1 MPLPCDEEKNRDFL
15 CPDGG
20 LDRDNGE
27 RRSLWDYEWCGSML
41 EDEWLKLQFKAGS
54 DEVLRRIYQKYR
66 DYLLTL
72 AMGLLNDSHLAEDV
86 LHDVFVTFAQSTNG
100 FGLQGNL
107 KGYLATCVANRAKD
121 RLRGRQ
127 RQASRL
133 ETDAEVASDRDGPDT
148 RTIATEESRLVSA
161 ALGQLPYEQREAVAL
176 HLNAGLTFRQIAKH
190 QHISTSTAKGRYRY
204 GLKKLRSTLN
214 GRL

>member
-1 MPLPCDEEKNRDFL
+1 
-15 CPDGG
+15 
-20 LDRDNGE
+20 
-27 RRSLWDYEWCGSML
+27 ML

-54 DEVLRRIYQKYR
+54 GAALRRIYQKYR
-66 DYLLTL
+66 DFLLTL

-86 LHDVFVTFAQSTNG
+86 LHDVFVTFAQSANG
-100 FGLQGNL
+100 FGVRGSLRS
-107 KGYLATCVANRAKD
+107 YLATCVANRAKD
-121 RLRGRQ
+121 RLRGRK

-133 ETDAEVASDRDGPDT
+133 ETDAEVASDHDGPDT
-148 RTIATEESRLVSA
+148 RTIATEQSRLVSA

-176 HLNAGLTFRQIAKH
+176 HLNAGLTFRQIARH
-190 QHISTSTAKGRYRY
+190 QRISTSTAKGRYRY

>member
-1 MPLPCDEEKNRDFL
+1 
-15 CPDGG
+15 
-20 LDRDNGE
+20 
-27 RRSLWDYEWCGSML
+27 ML

-54 DEVLRRIYQKYR
+54 DAALQQIYQKYR

-72 AMGLLNDSHLAEDV
+72 AMGLLNDSYLAEDV
-86 LHDVFVTFAQSTNG
+86 LHDVFVTFAQSSNG
-100 FGLQGNL
+100 FGLRGSL

-121 RLRGRQ
+121 RLR
-127 RQASRL
+127 SRKRRPNNL
-133 ETDAEVASDRDGPDT
+133 EADAEVASDRDGPDA
-148 RTIATEESRLVSA
+148 RTVATEQSRLVSA

-176 HLNAGLTFRQIAKH
+176 HLSAGLTFRQIAKH